1 MCVVC
6 HVKGPMLFVLRMLE
20 GCSGMVGL
28 AVVVFAVC
36 CWLGCMVL
44 EYLVSDGADCSCV
57 VVLEGVV
64 DLSILVLAVKVIF

>member
-1 MCVVC
+1 
-6 HVKGPMLFVLRMLE
+6 MLE

-36 CWLGCMVL
+36 CWLCCMVL
-44 EYLVSDGADCSCV
+44 EYLVSNGADCSWV

-64 DLSILVLAVKVIF
+64 DVSILVLAVKVIF

>member
-1 MCVVC
+1 
-6 HVKGPMLFVLRMLE
+6 
-20 GCSGMVGL
+20 MVGL

-36 CWLGCMVL
+36 CWLCCMVL
-44 EYLVSDGADCSCV
+44 EYLVSNGTYCSWV